1 MVSIRHRV
9 QRLRASAR
17 SDLVWYYDMTL
28 LFLGSSFLAFLLA
41 KQLNA
46 DSGAEIRYVRSTAN
60 LPETK
65 PQKAQQ
71 KIDVD
76 VNEVKSQLEL
86 EPSTNVE
93 ENVQSS
99 QSDLSV
105 TMSIEE
111 NVPVAQD
118 ERVPIPDQSD
128 QEAAFV
134 ENANMDIDIN
144 GIIDQPRE
152 DSPKGS
158 ASPTEGKVVY
168 RGSELS
174 YYQW

>member
-28 LFLGSSFLAFLLA
+28 LVLGASFLTFLLA

-111 NVPVAQD
+111 NVPVA
-118 ERVPIPDQSD
+118 R
-128 QEAAFV
+128 
-134 ENANMDIDIN
+134 
-144 GIIDQPRE
+144 RK
-152 DSPKGS
+152 SPNS
-158 ASPTEGKVVY
+158 
-168 RGSELS
+168 
-174 YYQW
+174 